1 MTTKITN
8 GWITLTEQRNGITVQ
23 RAFAGL
29 DTRSTPPD
37 ENGDSSVQYC
47 MLYFH
52 ERELYP
58 NNVPIKT
65 ELKSYQLLDLD
76 YTEVMI
82 ENVLMSMEP
91 MAVLTTFVNSMGYEK
106 IIEPSR
112 LTLADTSIL
121 TLTSENAYPLH
132 RDTRPTTAVVIEEVA
147 PVIPEPES
155 PTPPQLPNNLS

>member
-1 MTTKITN
+1 
-8 GWITLTEQRNGITVQ
+8 
-23 RAFAGL
+23 
-29 DTRSTPPD
+29 
-37 ENGDSSVQYC
+37 